1 MNAPDVAGFRL
12 RIECTHAE
20 GRNARLGTLKALAAD
35 GVWTHVD
42 VTGPHLTAGPSTA
55 WPWRF
60 LAVDCPI
67 CGAHPKLSRAKV
79 EQLLDAYAPAERK
92 AEATA
97 ALPFR
102 AL

>member
-12 RIECTHAE
+12 LIECAHTE
-20 GRNARLGTLKALAAD
+20 GRNAKLGTLKALAVEGA
-35 GVWTHVD
+35 WTHVD
-42 VTGPHLTAGPSTA
+42 VTGPHLTAGPSNV

-67 CGAHPKLSRAKV
+67 CGAQKRLSRAKV
-79 EQLLDAYAPAERK
+79 ERLLDAYAPTERK